1 MILSVTFSKPSKDC
15 EKLLGKPY
23 IRVRFWR
30 SKNASANCNDAVCA
44 SNVKPAESDVPR
56 YEAEFFTEKQ
66 SFKKSSTLSDVEAF
80 IKQHSGTTFKC
91 CVVRTDTEEITTLA
105 NRHGEVKE
113 LRKPLKDV
121 NFNPDDR
128 TKKYILSEGIPVPFL
143 VKLGVMTDEGKV
155 IAAKYDKFRQINRF
169 LEFIRDVIPEVTKL
183 VDAENGTIG
192 NKAAAS
198 ATNGASADKA
208 SGVATNTTSSAN
220 RRPLRIVDF
229 GCGKSY
235 LTFAV
240 YYYLTELEKIP
251 VEITGLDLKDDVIA
265 ECEDLARRSHYDNL
279 HFFIGNI
286 ADYADNEKIPAEY
299 KQSPDIIITLHACD
313 TATDLA
319 LAYAVK
325 HNAKAILSVPCCQH
339 EINLQLDK
347 AQVANDSPYASLER
361 YGLIRE
367 RFAALATDSLR
378 AELLEQNGYSVQVL
392 EFIDMEHTPKNILLR
407 AVKKQIANEKTI
419 ADDKKVS
426 AASKERSD
434 VLLKELGVS
443 QTLFNL
449 LKKE

>member
-30 SKNASANCNDAVCA
+30 SKNASAPCNDAVCA
-44 SNVKPAESDVPR
+44 SNVKPAESDVLR

-121 NFNPDDR
+121 NFNPADH

-155 IAAKYDKFRQINRF
+155 IAAKYDKFRQITRV

-183 VDAENGTIG
+183 VAAE
-192 NKAAAS
+192 
-198 ATNGASADKA
+198 GAPVFTKE
-208 SGVATNTTSSAN
+208 
-220 RRPLRIVDF
+220 RPLRIADF
-229 GCGKSY
+229 GCGKSS

-251 VEITGLDLKDDVIA
+251 VEITGLDVKEDVIA

-286 ADYADNEKIPAEY
+286 ADYADNKDIPAEY
-299 KQSPDIIITLHACD
+299 KQTPDII
-313 TATDLA
+313 
-319 LAYAVK
+319 
-325 HNAKAILSVPCCQH
+325 
-339 EINLQLDK
+339 
-347 AQVANDSPYASLER
+347 
-361 YGLIRE
+361 
-367 RFAALATDSLR
+367 
-378 AELLEQNGYSVQVL
+378 
-392 EFIDMEHTPKNILLR
+392 
-407 AVKKQIANEKTI
+407 
-419 ADDKKVS
+419 
-426 AASKERSD
+426 
-434 VLLKELGVS
+434 
-443 QTLFNL
+443 
-449 LKKE
+449 

>member
-1 MILSVTFSKPSKDC
+1 MILSVTFSKPTREC
-15 EKLLGKPY
+15 EQVLGKQY
-23 IRVRFWR
+23 IRVRIWK
-30 SKNASANCNDAVCA
+30 SK
-44 SNVKPAESDVPR
+44 AESNSDASDECKPCSKPDDDSAKRTPSVRYDVE
-56 YEAEFFTEKQ
+56 YFTDTQ
-66 SFKKSSTLSDVEAF
+66 SFRTTMSLADVEDF
-80 IKQHSGTTFKC
+80 IKQHAGTTFKS

-105 NRHGEVKE
+105 NRHGETKE

-121 NFNPDDR
+121 NYNSADR
-128 TKKYILSEGIPVPFL
+128 TKKYILQEGIPVPFL

-155 IAAKYDKFRQINRF
+155 ISSKYDKFRQINRF
-169 LEFIRDVIPEVTKL
+169 LEFIRDVLPEVSTK
-183 VDAENGTIG
+183 
-192 NKAAAS
+192 
-198 ATNGASADKA
+198 
-208 SGVATNTTSSAN
+208 
-220 RRPLRIVDF
+220 RPLRIADF

-286 ADYADNEKIPAEY
+286 ADYASNEKIPAEY

-407 AVKKQIANEKTI
+407 AARKQLANEKTI

-426 AASKERSD
+426 VASIERSD

-443 QTLFNL
+443 QTLYSL

>member
-30 SKNASANCNDAVCA
+30 SKT
-44 SNVKPAESDVPR
+44 AENDVPR
-56 YEAEFFTEKQ
+56 YEAEYFTEKQ
-66 SFKKSSTLSDVEAF
+66 SFKKNSSLPDVEAF
-80 IKQHSGTTFKC
+80 IKEHAGTTFKC

-121 NFNPDDR
+121 NYNSADR
-128 TKKYILSEGIPVPFL
+128 TKKYILQEGIPVPFL

-183 VDAENGTIG
+183 VDAESNTTTTKGSTVE
-192 NKAAAS
+192 
-198 ATNGASADKA
+198 ATNSEATGAVS
-208 SGVATNTTSSAN
+208 VN

-265 ECEDLARRSHYDNL
+265 ECEDLARRSHYENL
-279 HFFIGNI
+279 HFFIGDI
-286 ADYADNEKIPAEY
+286 ADYASNEKIPAQY
-299 KQSPDIIITLHACD
+299 KQTPDMIITLHACD
-313 TATDLA
+313 TATDQA

-325 HNAKAILSVPCCQH
+325 HEAKAILSVPCCQH

-347 AQVANDSPYASLER
+347 NKAEIKDDSDLASLMR

-367 RFAALATDSLR
+367 RVAALATDAVR
-378 AELLEQNGYSVQVL
+378 AELLEQHGYSVQVL

-407 AVKKQIANEKTI
+407 AVKKQLANEKAI

-426 AASKERSD
+426 AASKARSD
-434 VLLKELGVS
+434 SLLGALHVS
-443 QTLFNL
+443 QTLNGL
-449 LKKE
+449 LQD